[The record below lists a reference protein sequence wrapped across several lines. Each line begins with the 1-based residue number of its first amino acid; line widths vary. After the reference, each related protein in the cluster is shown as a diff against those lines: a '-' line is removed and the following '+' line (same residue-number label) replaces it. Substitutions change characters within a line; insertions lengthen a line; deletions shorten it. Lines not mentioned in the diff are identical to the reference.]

1 VSFRIDETEAL
12 ILEYLRARRGQEV
25 PRWDVIVDVAKQIQ
39 KPGSNSA
46 ECKKIVMD
54 LCRRLIREK
63 KIKRNKKARS
73 LRIHEAHA

>member
-1 VSFRIDETEAL
+1 VSDRTQDAEAL
-12 ILEYLRARRGQEV
+12 VLEYLRARRGQEI
-25 PRWDVIVDVAKQIQ
+25 PRWDVITDVAKQIQ
-39 KPGSNSA
+39 KPGSKLA

-63 KIKRNKKARS
+63 KIKRNKKTKS